1 VTGRRPALPLALSVL
16 IAGAASS
23 CGASSSTARQPPWRA
38 GHPDQPSGCD
48 PARSAA
54 ETGHCTVQF
63 QDASGLCAVSV
74 QFPDAAPGV
83 VLVEGTPFLQ
93 RGRSTPASAP
103 AGARRLATSGD
114 WILDE
119 VTPSQ
124 LSLVTP
130 QAVFDY
136 RSGASC

>member
-1 VTGRRPALPLALSVL
+1 
-16 IAGAASS
+16 
-23 CGASSSTARQPPWRA
+23 
-38 GHPDQPSGCD
+38 
-48 PARSAA
+48 
-54 ETGHCTVQF
+54 
-63 QDASGLCAVSV
+63 VSV

-83 VLVEGTPFLQ
+83 VLVEGTAFLQ
-93 RGRSTPASAP
+93 RGRTTPASEP

-130 QAVFDY
+130 QAVFAY